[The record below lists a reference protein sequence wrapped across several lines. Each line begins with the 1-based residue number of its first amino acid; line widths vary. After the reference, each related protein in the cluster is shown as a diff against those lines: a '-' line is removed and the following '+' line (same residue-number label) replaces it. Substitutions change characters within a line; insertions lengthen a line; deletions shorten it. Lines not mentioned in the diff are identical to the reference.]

1 MVAALYD
8 HGRNEFLNGNIDWVN
23 DDIGVALVDT
33 GTYTVDLAN
42 DQDMADVSGIVAQ
55 SPTPPAANDT
65 IANKTATA
73 GVADGDDYVLSSVSG
88 ATIEAMILY
97 KNTGVAA
104 NDTLIAYLDQNDVTG
119 LPLTPNGGDVTIAWD
134 SGANKIFKL

>member
-8 HGRNEFLNGNIDWVN
+8 HGRNEFLNGNLDWVN
-23 DDIGVALVDT
+23 DDIRVALVDT

-55 SPTPPAANDT
+55 SSASIASKSAA
-65 IANKTATA
+65 A
-73 GVADGDDYVLSSVSG
+73 GVADGDDHVISSVSG
-88 ATIEAMILY
+88 ATIEAMVLY
-97 KNTGVAA
+97 LHTGTPA